1 MTTEWGALTGL
12 FPVDEKTLDWLLYK
26 QKNNPNNLRFNKEQ
40 IHKIESE
47 KFESDNNAIY
57 EKTISVDLSTISKAI
72 TMPNDLEELLRDSNE
87 NIKINKAYIV
97 SCVNSRKTDLLKAAE
112 ILKNNKVSPDV
123 ELYVSPAS
131 AEIESELKKT
141 GHWEIFLKSGA
152 IILPPGCG
160 PCIGLGK
167 GILEEGD
174 VAISSTNRNFPGRMG
189 DKNSR
194 VYLSSPELVASS
206 AIKGFIDS
214 SNYRD
219 PKVEII
225 SHANNRNDSHV
236 EAIKM
241 DMKLIEGPVLLC
253 PNDNISTDGIF
264 PSSHT
269 YNESLTDEE
278 IANLAMLNYD
288 PDFQHKVEPG
298 DILVSGFNF
307 GCGSSREQAAVS
319 LSLKGIK
326 IIVA

>member
-1 MTTEWGALTGL
+1 M
-12 FPVDEKTLDWLLYK
+12 
-26 QKNNPNNLRFNKEQ
+26 
-40 IHKIESE
+40 
-47 KFESDNNAIY
+47 
-57 EKTISVDLSTISKAI
+57 
-72 TMPNDLEELLRDSNE
+72 
-87 NIKINKAYIV
+87 
-97 SCVNSRKTDLLKAAE
+97 
-112 ILKNNKVSPDV
+112 
-123 ELYVSPAS
+123 
-131 AEIESELKKT
+131 
-141 GHWEIFLKSGA
+141 
-152 IILPPGCG
+152 
-160 PCIGLGK
+160 
-167 GILEEGD
+167 
-174 VAISSTNRNFPGRMG
+174 
-189 DKNSR
+189 
-194 VYLSSPELVASS
+194 VASS

-326 IIVA
+326 IIVAGSFSQTFRRNAINNGFGLVEAPEFCLLYTSDAADE